1 MTQPHDRTPENT
13 SRPPEYV
20 IVMWASDQLRDRDQY
35 TGPDLAGL
43 GLLGEREDAVPTA
56 DREAEP

>member
-1 MTQPHDRTPENT
+1 MTQPHDRPAE
-13 SRPPEYV
+13 SAGRPPEYV
-20 IVMWASDQLRDRDQY
+20 IVMWASDQLRDRGQY
-35 TGPDLAGL
+35 TGADLAGL